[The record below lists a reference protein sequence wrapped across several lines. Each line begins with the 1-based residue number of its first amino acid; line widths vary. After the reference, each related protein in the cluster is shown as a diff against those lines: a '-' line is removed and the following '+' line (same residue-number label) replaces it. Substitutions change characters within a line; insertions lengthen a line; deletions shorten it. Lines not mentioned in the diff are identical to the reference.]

1 LAKCSPPPHTRAAK
15 FLYGGAAFSQK
26 GGCIYQFPNNILY
39 IIITTY
45 NFLVVELTAI
55 SEHGEMK
62 QNRVSLFFGLKVHQ
76 RNLIFILLSVHT
88 QL

>member
-1 LAKCSPPPHTRAAK
+1 MINI
-15 FLYGGAAFSQK
+15 LYD
-26 GGCIYQFPNNILY
+26 NNILY

-45 NFLVVELTAI
+45 NLVVELTAI

-76 RNLIFILLSVHT
+76 RILIFILLSVHT